1 MLWYE
6 IALALIS
13 GGALAALFCGRKNTA
28 ANWIGGGSLAIG
40 SAFGIVAVTIGGTGW
55 ETFFQIPILV
65 LAAAGALYSPGYLAG
80 HGEERSNIYW
90 FFFNLTAAAMLCVT
104 LAEKPLPFLLAWEFM
119 GLTSG
124 ALVMFDRK
132 EESARRAAWLYFA
145 ACHAGGALLMLFFL
159 FPGTGTFALICAVA
173 GFGLKIGFPLLH
185 VWLPEAH
192 PAAPAPV
199 SALMSG
205 AMISLGYFGLF
216 RFAGTPETFKIL
228 GWILLVLGL
237 TGSLGGIIFALPQN
251 NLKRLLAYSSVEN
264 MGLIGI
270 AAGLGMLGVSGGIQ
284 HMAQA
289 GFYGALL
296 HVINHALL
304 KGGLFLG
311 AGAILKSTGTLEL
324 DRLGGLMRKMPLSGT
339 LFALNSAGLC
349 GLPPFNGFI
358 GELVIYYAAF
368 AGIIHGTGPVKL
380 GAFAAL
386 ATVALTGGIA
396 AAALAKAV
404 GAAFLGEARSV
415 NAQNAKETTCCMNM
429 AILLL
434 FGLSLLSVTAAP
446 VLILSFGGETC
457 GMLAEITARAA
468 FVCIVFTVLTAFLL
482 IMQKLLSKRGSRRS
496 ATWDCGYSRPDKRM
510 EYTGTAFT
518 QPLADF
524 FEPLLRIRKQL
535 KKPHGFFPVSAE
547 LETEVE
553 DGGTRNFWRP
563 LTELTIRAADRC
575 HALQSGYLHFYIVL
589 ILLTTGVMLV
599 YAMLKG

>member
-1 MLWYE
+1 MLWYG
-6 IALALIS
+6 IALALLS
-13 GGALAALFCGRKNTA
+13 GGALAALCSGGRSMA
-28 ANWIGGGSLAIG
+28 ANWIGGGSLAAG
-40 SAFGIVAVTIGGTGW
+40 AAFGIVAVAVGGTGW
-55 ETFFQIPILV
+55 ENCFRIPVLV

-80 HGEERSNIYW
+80 HGGERSHVYW

-104 LAEKPLPFLLAWEFM
+104 LAEKPLSFLLAWELM

-132 EESARRAAWLYFA
+132 EDAVRRAAWLYFA
-145 ACHAGGALLMLFFL
+145 ACHAGGALLMIFFL
-159 FPGTGTFALICAVA
+159 FRGAGTSALICAVA

-205 AMISLGYFGLF
+205 TMIALGYFGLF
-216 RFAGTPETFKIL
+216 RFACTPETVETL

-237 TGSLGGIIFALPQN
+237 AGAPGGIIFALAQN

-270 AAGLGMLGVSGGIQ
+270 SAGLGMLGSACGIKS
-284 HMAQA
+284 MALA
-289 GFYGALL
+289 GWCGALL

-324 DRLGGLMRKMPLSGT
+324 DRLGGLMRRTPVTGT

-358 GELVIYYAAF
+358 GELVIYCAAF
-368 AGIIHGTGPVKL
+368 AGIIHGSGPVRL

-386 ATVALTGGIA
+386 VAVALTGGIA

-404 GAAFLGEARSV
+404 GAVFLGSARS
-415 NAQNAKETTCCMNM
+415 AAARTAGEATRGMNL
-429 AILLL
+429 AVLLL
-434 FGLSLLSVTAAP
+434 FGLSLAAASAAP
-446 VLILSFGGETC
+446 ALILSLGGAEC
-457 GMLAEITARAA
+457 RMLAGITARAA
-468 FVCIVFTVLTAFLL
+468 FVCIVFTALTAFF
-482 IMQKLLSKRGSRRS
+482 IVTQKLFSRRGSRRS
-496 ATWDCGYSRPDKRM
+496 ATWDCGYARPDERM

-524 FEPLLRIRKQL
+524 FAPLLHVRKRL
-535 KKPHGFFPVSAE
+535 KKPQGIFPVSAE
-547 LETEVE
+547 LETGIE
-553 DGGTRNFWRP
+553 DAGTRNFWRP
-563 LTELTIRAADRC
+563 LAELTIRTADRC
-575 HALQSGYLHFYIVL
+575 HALQSGNLHFYIVL
-589 ILLTTGVMLV
+589 ILLTTGAMLV